1 MEQYLPLKSNYCIW
15 SYPWS
20 VWAIQYLLTKED
32 LFSSLWLLSGYL
44 DYNLSDNTFV
54 FQCRLKHNRPRWG
67 GGSITISSLCR
78 WKRSFFLS
86 EGIYMFHGGI
96 HYKLCVWMM
105 VLCRITFLSHSTE
118 GLHQNRAILHT
129 LFFLPFTLC
138 WSVNLGVVLIHN
150 DFLIKTHYFAYP

>member
-67 GGSITISSLCR
+67 GGGPSQSPLYVAERDPSSSRRVFTCFMEEFITSSVCG
-78 WKRSFFLS
+78 WWS
-86 EGIYMFHGGI
+86 
-96 HYKLCVWMM
+96 CVEP
-105 VLCRITFLSHSTE
+105 HSCPTPLRGSTRTE
-118 GLHQNRAILHT
+118 LY
-129 LFFLPFTLC
+129 FTLYSSYRSPYVGQ
-138 WSVNLGVVLIHN
+138 WTWEL
-150 DFLIKTHYFAYP
+150 FLFTMTSL